1 MLSIGAFIFVISILF
16 VLRAVLLQFAIQ
28 GGFSNSQH
36 ARGGQ
41 FIAGSFAKGFQDG
54 APFQFVQGKNF
65 IAIGDP
71 LAGSV
76 MQVTGQIGH
85 FHRGSGA
92 QRDERAMAFSSSR
105 TFPGQS

>member
-1 MLSIGAFIFVISILF
+1 MLSIIASLVALNFLISILV
-16 VLRAVLLQFAIQ
+16 VLHVVLFQFAVQ

-36 ARGGQ
+36 ARRGQ

-71 LAGSV
+71 LTGSV
-76 MQVTGQIGH
+76 M
-85 FHRGSGA
+85 
-92 QRDERAMAFSSSR
+92 
-105 TFPGQS
+105 